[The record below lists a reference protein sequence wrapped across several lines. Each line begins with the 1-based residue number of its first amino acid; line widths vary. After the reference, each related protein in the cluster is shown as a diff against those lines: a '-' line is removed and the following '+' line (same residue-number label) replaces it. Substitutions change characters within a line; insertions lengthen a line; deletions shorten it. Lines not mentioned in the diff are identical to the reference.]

1 MFQSV
6 KYPDKV
12 ALKYTCENINQELPV
27 ICAGSI
33 TKVEDADKALEFGA
47 SIVAFGRAAIG
58 NANLPKYFEKGE
70 SLPFATPFI
79 VANLKKIDV
88 NDKFIHYITAP
99 GPLSSMNV
107 IKQ

>member
-79 VANLKKIDV
+79 VANLKKLMLTISL
-88 NDKFIHYITAP
+88 FIISLESGAIIQYECY
-99 GPLSSMNV
+99 
-107 IKQ
+107 